1 MRIHILILG
10 FKGLTAYDGGFL
22 LDIIIIGAAT
32 CTPVC
37 TCVPKNV
44 KDK

>member
-1 MRIHILILG
+1 MRIHILIVG

-22 LDIIIIGAAT
+22 LDIIGAAT
-32 CTPVC
+32 CTPVR